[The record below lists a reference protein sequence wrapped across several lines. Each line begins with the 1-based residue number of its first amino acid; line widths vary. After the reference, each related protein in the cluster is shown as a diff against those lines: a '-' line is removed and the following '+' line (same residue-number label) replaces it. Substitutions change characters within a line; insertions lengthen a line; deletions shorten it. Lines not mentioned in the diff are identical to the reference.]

1 MTPFERAVE
10 AMAKAE
16 TFGVLEWPGSF
27 IVYSLRD
34 ATVKIVAVKTYGNES
49 KAHDEARRMSNQSR
63 LLAAL
68 RILREPSEAM
78 IAAGC
83 LAQQDPTQFAEQKEN
98 HLDDGDFARGTW
110 FAMID
115 ALLKEIGDG

>member
-1 MTPFERAVE
+1 MTAFERAVE
-10 AMAKAE
+10 AMGNAEQFDVFPRKGRYAVFSRNDDSELNALAVFGHDTEAHADAK
-16 TFGVLEWPGSF
+16 
-27 IVYSLRD
+27 
-34 ATVKIVAVKTYGNES
+34 
-49 KAHDEARRMSNQSR
+49 RRSNLSR

-68 RILREPSEAM
+68 RVIREPSEAM

-83 LAQQDPTQFAEQKEN
+83 LAQQDPTRFAEQKEN